1 MGIDGFDEII
11 KIFKDEVKGRIKN
24 IEDGL
29 ITLQSNPE
37 DKRVLEDLLRE
48 AHTIKGAA
56 RMVGFSKTGEV
67 AHKLETLF
75 KKLSEGSIDVNKAV
89 RVAFMAVDYIKNVIE
104 SGETDEKEVLE
115 ILENPD
121 KFVEDIKSPAVEIQ
135 KTFEIED
142 VWKFIPVEYNQIEK
156 LSQRLED
163 MYMRVMGLSSYRT
176 LLKPESEGRKIGRI
190 IEKMLNEIEFLRKN
204 LHQLTLEISDL
215 RLVPVS
221 KVFDSLTRPIYEMA
235 TSLGKKVKVNLKA
248 TDIKIDKRILDALT
262 DSFIHLIRNALDHG
276 IEPPEERMKKNKPE
290 YGTLYLS
297 AFEREGK
304 VVIQIEDDG
313 RGIDVDKVVK
323 KAVEQGIIDEETAKK
338 LSFQEKLNLIFIQG
352 FSTKEAVTDFSGRGV
367 GMDVVRSKVE
377 EIGGEVVVETTP
389 GCGTRI
395 ELILPLTIA
404 TINLI
409 FFKLGEQI
417 FAYPADHVE
426 NVVRIDR
433 RKLLTLSNGRYYYD
447 LGKERIPIV
456 DLIPG
461 NTGNS
466 NEYIIIVRGNR
477 VGYRV
482 NQVIGEESVVVKK
495 LTGPIKNVDK
505 LKGYIVMSSDS
516 LAYLIDLKELSIIE
530 SIRKLGIESEKEA
543 ITDRGKK
550 KILVVD
556 DSRATREVISGL
568 LKGAGYEVDTAEDG
582 MQALRML
589 GKEDYA
595 LVVTDINMPGIDGYE
610 LTKTIRETPRLKSL
624 PVIMLTTL
632 GSEEEKKKGEEVGAD
647 GYLVKGSFDPNEF
660 LEIIRK
666 YTEE

>member
-11 KIFKDEVKGRIKN
+11 KIFKDEVKERIKN
-24 IEDGL
+24 LENGL
-29 ITLQSNPE
+29 IALQSNPE
-37 DKRVLEDLLRE
+37 DKKILESLLRE

-75 KKLSEGSIDVNKAV
+75 KKLNEGGVDVEKAV
-89 RVAFMAVDYIKNVIE
+89 RAAFIAIDYIKRAIE
-104 SGETDEKEVLE
+104 SGETDEKEVIE

-121 KFVEDIKSPAVEIQ
+121 KLAEKPASSVEIQ

-142 VWKFIPVEYNQIEK
+142 VWKFIPVEYEQIEK
-156 LSQRLED
+156 LSQNLED
-163 MYMRVMGLSSYRT
+163 MYMRVMGLTGYRAI
-176 LLKPESEGRKIGRI
+176 LKPEAEGRKIGRI
-190 IEKMLNEIEFLRKN
+190 LEKMLNEIEFLRKN
-204 LHQLTLEISDL
+204 LHQLTMEISDL

-276 IEPPEERMKKNKPE
+276 IEPPEERVKKNKPE
-290 YGTLYLS
+290 YGTLFLS

-313 RGIDVDKVVK
+313 RGIDVDKVVQ
-323 KAVEQGIIDEETAKK
+323 KAIEKGLIDEETAKK
-338 LSFQEKLNLIFIQG
+338 LSFEEKLDFIFVHG
-352 FSTKEAVTDFSGRGV
+352 FSTKDELTDVSGRGV

-377 EIGGEVVVETTP
+377 ELGGKVVVETTP
-389 GCGTRI
+389 GYGTRI

-404 TINLI
+404 TVNLI

-426 NVVRIDR
+426 NVVRIDK
-433 RKLLTLSNGRYYYD
+433 RKFLTLSSGRHYYD
-447 LGKERIPIV
+447 LGDERIPVV
-456 DLIPG
+456 DLIPENYQSSHG
-461 NTGNS
+461 
-466 NEYIIIVRGNR
+466 YLIIVRGNR

-482 NQVIGEESVVVKK
+482 SQVIGEESVVIKK
-495 LTGPIKNVDK
+495 LAGPIKNVDK
-505 LKGYIVMSSDS
+505 LKGYIVLSSDT
-516 LAYLIDLKELSIIE
+516 LAYLIDLKEMSIVE
-530 SIRKLGIESEKEA
+530 SIRKLRVESEQEA
-543 ITDRGKK
+543 AVTTGKK
-550 KILVVD
+550 RILVVD

-568 LKGAGYEVDTAEDG
+568 LKGAGYDVDTAEDG

-589 GKEDYA
+589 GKEDYD
-595 LVVTDINMPGIDGYE
+595 LVVTDINMPGMDGYE
-610 LTKTIRETPRLKSL
+610 LTKTIRETPRLRSL

-647 GYLVKGSFDPNEF
+647 EYLVKGSFDPNEF
-660 LEIIRK
+660 LEIVKK

>member
-11 KIFKDEVKGRIKN
+11 KIFKDEVRGRIKN
-24 IEDGL
+24 LENGL
-29 ITLQSNPE
+29 IALQSNPD
-37 DKRVLEDLLRE
+37 DKKILESLLRE

-75 KKLSEGSIDVNKAV
+75 KRLNEGSVDVEKAV
-89 RVAFMAVDYIKNVIE
+89 RAAFIAIDYIKKAIE
-104 SGETDEKEVLE
+104 SGETDEKEVIE

-121 KFVEDIKSPAVEIQ
+121 KLTERLTSSVEIQ

-142 VWKFIPVEYNQIEK
+142 VWKFIPVEYDQIEK
-156 LSQRLED
+156 LSQNLED
-163 MYMRVMGLSSYRT
+163 MYMRVMGLTGYRSI
-176 LLKPESEGRKIGRI
+176 LKPESEGRKIGRI
-190 IEKMLNEIEFLRKN
+190 LDKMLNEIEFLRKN
-204 LHQLTLEISDL
+204 LHQLTMEISDL

-276 IEPPEERMKKNKPE
+276 IEPPDERVKKNKPE
-290 YGTLYLS
+290 YGTLFLS

-313 RGIDVDKVVK
+313 RGIDVDKVVQ
-323 KAVEQGIIDEETAKK
+323 KAIEKGLIDEETAKN
-338 LSFQEKLNLIFIQG
+338 LSFEEKLNLIFIHG
-352 FSTKEAVTDFSGRGV
+352 FSTKDELTDVSGRGV

-377 EIGGEVVVETTP
+377 ELGGEVVVETTP
-389 GCGTRI
+389 GYGTRV

-404 TINLI
+404 TVNLI
-409 FFKLGEQI
+409 FFKLGEQT

-433 RKLLTLSNGRYYYD
+433 RKFLTLSNGKHYYD
-447 LGKERIPIV
+447 LGDERIPVV

-461 NTGNS
+461 NSQNS
-466 NEYIIIVRGNR
+466 HEYIIIVRGNR

-482 NQVIGEESVVVKK
+482 SQVIGEESVVVKK
-495 LTGPIKNVDK
+495 LAGPIKNVDK
-505 LKGYIVMSSDS
+505 LKGYIVLSSDT
-516 LAYLIDLKELSIIE
+516 LAYLVDLKEMSIVE
-530 SIRKLGIESEKEA
+530 SIRKLRVEGEQEA
-543 ITDRGKK
+543 VVTAGKK

-568 LKGAGYEVDTAEDG
+568 LKGAGYDVDTAEDG

-589 GKEDYA
+589 SKEDYD
-595 LVVTDINMPGIDGYE
+595 LVVTDINMPGMDGYE
-610 LTKTIRETPRLKSL
+610 LTKTIRETPGLKSL

-647 GYLVKGSFDPNEF
+647 EYLVKGSFDPNEF